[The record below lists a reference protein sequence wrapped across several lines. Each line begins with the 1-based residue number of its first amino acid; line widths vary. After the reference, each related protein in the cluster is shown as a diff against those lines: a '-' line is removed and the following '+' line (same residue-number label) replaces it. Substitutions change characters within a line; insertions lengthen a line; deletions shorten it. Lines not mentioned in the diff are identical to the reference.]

1 MTVIWGKRKVETEL
15 GYVADFCP
23 ICREIRELKVSRVGI
38 ANHIYFISIG
48 KGNLAGHLGR
58 CMQCGTKIP
67 VDAMKY
73 ETFEEGSNTA
83 LETLVQNT
91 FPNLRSVYAERLDIE
106 ERLKRQEPVSLPN
119 RAKWLMEPF
128 EYLIPEVEAKFANAT
143 MDKESNMGCISTVL
157 LLIIL
162 CSGALMFEESAL
174 ARDSM
179 IIGMGLVAIVGLIYT
194 IIQIMLAPHRYIQR
208 NIVPRLSQALN
219 PLNPSR
225 QELQK
230 CIATKKVKG
239 SRLGKNVDEEKLWE
253 TIMHQRDQ

>member
-1 MTVIWGKRKVETEL
+1 MAVIWGKKKVETEL
-15 GYVADFCP
+15 GYVVDFCP
-23 ICREIRELKVSRVGI
+23 ICREIRELEVSRVGL
-38 ANHIYFISIG
+38 ANHIYFISVG
-48 KGNLAGHLGR
+48 KDNLAGHLGR

-73 ETFEEGSNTA
+73 ETFEEASNTA

-106 ERLKRQEPVSLPN
+106 ERLKRREPVSLPN

-143 MDKESNMGCISTVL
+143 MDKEGNIGCVSTVL
-157 LLIIL
+157 LLIVL
-162 CSGALMFEESAL
+162 CGGAFMFEESAL
-174 ARDSM
+174 ARNSM

-194 IIQIMLAPHRYIQR
+194 IIQIMLAPYRYIQR
-208 NIVPRLSQALN
+208 NIVPRLSQALS

-225 QELQK
+225 QEIQK
-230 CIATKKVKG
+230 CIVTLKVKG
-239 SRLGKNVDEEKLWE
+239 FRLGKNVNEEKLWE
-253 TIMHQRDQ
+253 AILQKRDQ